1 MRVRV
6 VDRHERI
13 LELLGQRGNIR
24 VADLAQQLGVS
35 PVTARRDVD
44 LLERQGAL
52 HRRHGVAYAL
62 DAGAARGRRVV
73 GHRPGEAKLSVGDDA
88 HIGSGTGSAQV
99 VGMVVPSPAY
109 YYADVMRGART
120 AVTDA
125 GGRLVIGITDY
136 DLARERDQI
145 RQLLSRGVNALLL
158 TPSWPTGTAP
168 EEEAERV
175 AGLGRPTV
183 LVERRG
189 RVGYPVDEL
198 DRVCSAHDHGGYLAV
213 RHLASLGR
221 RRTAFIARESPT
233 AAQLRA
239 GVDAALSHFGTPKSD
254 GLLFT
259 LPADAPIE
267 TVLSAVLDQV
277 VVREIDSAL
286 VHTDADAVRF
296 AQMVRSRGLRIP
308 DDIAIIAYDDEIA
321 ALADPPLT
329 AVAPP
334 KFAVGHAAARLALS
348 RAAELRRSGPG
359 VPLAPGHHVE
369 LLPELRIRESCGGAG
384 LRRWAQNVTV
394 RSSHVVTID

>member
-1 MRVRV
+1 MRALVAE
-6 VDRHERI
+6 RHERI
-13 LELLGQRGNIR
+13 LELLGQRGNMR
-24 VADLAQQLGVS
+24 VVDLARELGVS

-44 LLERQGAL
+44 VLERQGAL

-62 DAGAARGRRVV
+62 DAGAARGRLAVDQ
-73 GHRPGEAKLSVGDDA
+73 RPGEAKLSVNDEAPVGPGPGPA
-88 HIGSGTGSAQV
+88 PV
-99 VGMVVPSPAY
+99 VGMVVPSPTY
-109 YYADVMRGART
+109 YYADVMRGARA

-125 GGRLVIGITDY
+125 GGRLVISITGY
-136 DLARERDQI
+136 DLAREREQI
-145 RQLLSRGVNALLL
+145 RQLLSHGVNALLL

-213 RHLASLGR
+213 RHLTSLGR
-221 RRTAFIARESPT
+221 RRTALIARESPT

-239 GVDAALSHFGTPKSD
+239 GFDAALSHLGTPKSD
-254 GLLFT
+254 GLSLT
-259 LPADAPIE
+259 SPPEAPVE
-267 TVLSAVLDQV
+267 AVLDGLLDQV
-277 VVREIDSAL
+277 VAGEIDSAL
-286 VHTDADAVRF
+286 VHTDADAVLF

-308 DDIAIIAYDDEIA
+308 EDIAIIAYDDEIA

-329 AVAPP
+329 AIAPP

-369 LLPELRIRESCGGAG
+369 LLPDLRVRESCGGSA
-384 LRRWAQNVTV
+384 LRRPSQKM
-394 RSSHVVTID
+394 